1 MFSDQLHPKE
11 WNQYLVRMMISMK
24 KKPGGWL
31 VLQQL
36 FGIKFLACV
45 AVVFVPFY
53 SFSKVGE
60 AIETL
65 EGMRWK
71 GGKKQLNWEGVGTEV
86 FFPTPSLLLFFI
98 ALALLPLRTPK
109 ISQTSILRSP
119 LARASNSG
127 RSLDNAKQK
136 FVRGP
141 TWWPLRP
148 NAEDFYIV
156 AQKRDTQGWRLS
168 LGTTLTKRKLRRL
181 AVETSVWTERNY
193 WTVPCERS
201 VRANF
206 SSSRKFVR

>member
-1 MFSDQLHPKE
+1 MFSDQLHLKE
-11 WNQYLVRMMISMK
+11 WNQHLVRMMISMK

-36 FGIKFLACV
+36 FGNKFLTCV

-60 AIETL
+60 AIDTL

-71 GGKKQLNWEGVGTEV
+71 GGKNNWTGKGWGRKSS
-86 FFPTPSLLLFFI
+86 FLPPSCCYFFI

-109 ISQTSILRSP
+109 ISLTSILRWP

-136 FVRGP
+136 FARGG
-141 TWWPLRP
+141 TWWPHRS

-168 LGTTLTKRKLRRL
+168 LGTTLTEPKLRRL
-181 AVETSVWTERNY
+181 AVQTSVWTERKY

-201 VRANF
+201 VRSKF